1 MAKVKNWTIFVLTVF
16 VLITAWQLKCMT
28 DKRNSERSDKER
40 WQSNYMEANKTA
52 RENKNI
58 VLKQKEFL
66 KQKDDRIYRLI
77 DSLNI
82 KPKTVTKYVERV
94 IIQHETDTINV
105 VTEKIATGIYKIS
118 DSGPCFTWS
127 GIITLTNDK
136 TPPEVKRTAF
146 DYKNTFREITV
157 NRTAKGKFLFFK
169 VWDKKKADV
178 KIIPECGE
186 EVIKTVNII
195 K

>member
-1 MAKVKNWTIFVLTVF
+1 MQKVKNWTILVLTIF
-16 VLITAWQLKCMT
+16 VLITAWQLKSMT
-28 DKRNSERSDKER
+28 DKRNTERADKER
-40 WQSNYMEANKTA
+40 WQNNYMEANKTA

-58 VLKQKEFL
+58 VLTQKEFL
-66 KQKDDRIYRLI
+66 KQKDTRISKLL

-94 IIQHETDTINV
+94 IIQHDTTV
-105 VTEKIATGIYKIS
+105 QEVPVEKIATGTYKIK

-127 GIITLTNDK
+127 GIVTVLSQDSLNI
-136 TPPEVKRTAF
+136 KRTAF
-146 DYKNTFREITV
+146 EYENTFREISV
-157 NRTAKGKFLFFK
+157 NRTLKGKFLFWK
-169 VWDKKKADV
+169 IYDKKQADV
-178 KIIPECGE
+178 KIIPECGV

>member
-1 MAKVKNWTIFVLTVF
+1 MAKVKNWTILILTVF
-16 VLITAWQLKCMT
+16 VLITAWQLKSMT
-28 DKRNSERSDKER
+28 DKRNSERSDKEQ

-66 KQKDDRIYRLI
+66 SQKDDRIYRLI

-105 VTEKIATGIYKIS
+105 VTEKIATGVYKIS
-118 DSGPCFTWS
+118 DSGPCFTWT
-127 GIITLTNDK
+127 GIATIAEGSPL
-136 TPPEVKRTAF
+136 EIKRTGF
-146 DYKNTFREITV
+146 DYQNKFKEITI
-157 NRTAKGKFLFFK
+157 NRTLKGKFLFFK

-178 KIIPECGE
+178 KIIPECGD